1 MITVYYST
9 SADVRLV
16 EDSSN
21 LINTN
26 TMSFLFSKKKNK
38 TPEPSTS
45 NHSKKGNSCEVYGV
59 SETGPVRDHNEDCI
73 AFSFPEDDKQN
84 LIAVVADGM
93 GGHNAGEV
101 ASQMACDLLVD
112 YCLKHWRQQTPE
124 QLLHQAF
131 INTHQT
137 IIEAG
142 NSNPEQKGM
151 GTTATSVVIQNDVCY
166 IGHIGD
172 SRAYL
177 LRDGNLT
184 QLSKDHTLVNQLYEN
199 GEITESERDHHPMKN
214 VLLQALGTT
223 PTIEPQVSSDGWAMH
238 EGDRLFLCSDGV
250 YDVLN
255 DEDIKDLLLMK
266 QPEFV
271 LECLQLV
278 ATSRKVSDN
287 FSALLINMSSEVQS
301 IPSVTKEQNVAL

>member
-1 MITVYYST
+1 
-9 SADVRLV
+9 
-16 EDSSN
+16 
-21 LINTN
+21 
-26 TMSFLFSKKKNK
+26 MSFLFSKKKK
-38 TPEPSTS
+38 KKAPEPTTS
-45 NHSKKGNSCEVYGV
+45 SHSKKKTSCEVYAI
-59 SETGPVRDHNEDCI
+59 SETGPVRDHNEDAI
-73 AFSFPEDDKQN
+73 AFSFPKDDKQH

-101 ASQMACDLLVD
+101 ASKMACDLLLD
-112 YCLKHWRQQTPE
+112 YCLKNWKQQSPE
-124 QLLHQAF
+124 KLLHQAF
-131 INTHQT
+131 LNTHQA
-137 IIEAG
+137 IVEAG

-151 GTTATSVVIQNDVCY
+151 GTTATLVIIQKDVCY

-177 LRDGNLT
+177 MRNGTLK
-184 QLSKDHTLVNQLYEN
+184 QLSKDHTLVNQLHEN

-223 PTIEPQVSSDGWAMH
+223 PTIEPQVSSDGWEMR

-287 FSALLINMSSEVQS
+287 FSALLIDMSSEVQS
-301 IPSVTKEQNVAL
+301 IPSITKEQNIIL